1 MVMQARED
9 PNVVSALATF
19 ITSIDTLR

>member
-9 PNVVSALATF
+9 RNVVSAFATF

>member
-9 PNVVSALATF
+9 RNVVSALATL